1 MKKLLIVFLPLL
13 FIFFNGCSN
22 NGTGTGTDPFGGGGI
37 GGGGTG
43 NVTIQVQ
50 GQADGQGKYIFSINP
65 SVAITVANVT
75 PSVAA
80 AGYQETIDVNAQ
92 FQAGTFQGLLQYTDT
107 DVQQGQQWKFVFT
120 GKRQTGTKLSMQQQI
135 ILFHKL

>member
-1 MKKLLIVFLPLL
+1 MKKLILFFSLL
-13 FIFFNGCSN
+13 FIFMIGCN
-22 NGTGTGTDPFGGGGI
+22 NDNSGDAGTGIGGIGGG

-120 GKRQTGTKLSMQQQI
+120 GTTTNGNQAFNATTNYTI
-135 ILFHKL
+135 P

>member
-1 MKKLLIVFLPLL
+1 MKNFLIAIIV
-13 FIFFNGCSN
+13 IFALSYFGCN
-22 NGTGTGTDPFGGGGI
+22 NDSGSGGTDPFSGGGI
-37 GGGGTG
+37 GGGTG

-50 GQADGQGKYIFSINP
+50 GQADGQGNYIFYINP
-65 SVAITVANVT
+65 NVAITVANVT

-92 FQAGTFQGLLQYTDT
+92 FTAGTFQGLLQYTAT

-120 GKRQTGTKLSMQQQI
+120 GTTTNGNQAFNATTNYTI
-135 ILFHKL
+135 P